1 MASLSEILV
10 PFQGKNLVEW
20 FDDLTVLWHET
31 GPIEPDDHLSPKG
44 MTRWIHYNNFV
55 LWHYEDEARREDV
68 PDSEIA
74 KCKRAIDKRNQQRND
89 GIEQLD
95 IWIDNALTA
104 AGIQAPQ
111 DAEINSET
119 PGSIIDRLSILSLK
133 IFHMEEE
140 ARREDAEESHRTLCQ
155 LRAKILTEQR
165 NDLVHAI
172 DRLFLDLRLTKKR
185 HKVYRQFKM
194 YNDPRF
200 NPALYK
206 KNADKKAHA

>member
-1 MASLSEILV
+1 
-10 PFQGKNLVEW
+10 
-20 FDDLTVLWHET
+20 
-31 GPIEPDDHLSPKG
+31 

>member
-1 MASLSEILV
+1 MASLSEILA

-20 FDDLTVLWHET
+20 FDDLTILWHET

-44 MTRWIHYNNFV
+44 MTQWIHYSNFV
-55 LWHYEDEARREDV
+55 LWHYEDEARRVDV
-68 PDSEIA
+68 SDSEIA

-104 AGIQAPQ
+104 AGVQPPR

-133 IFHMEEE
+133 IFHMEEQ
-140 ARREDAEESHRTLCQ
+140 ARREEAEDSHRTLSE
-155 LRAKILTEQR
+155 LRAKVLAEQR
-165 NDLVHAI
+165 SDLLHAL
-172 DRLFLDLRLTKKR
+172 DRLFLDLRMTKKQ

-206 KNADKKAHA
+206 KNANKAS